1 MSASDD
7 YALAVSAL
15 DNGADDFIH
24 KPPNP
29 EELRARLR
37 LADRVTAMKQQMVHQ
52 ATVDDLTQLF
62 NRRAFMDIAAA
73 KILNHPDE
81 AISAIIFDVD
91 FFKKI
96 NDTYGH
102 KRGTTCSL
110 RSGNISRMRR
120 VSLGGLGARS
130 FV

>member
-1 MSASDD
+1 MCASARELTGSRRALHIILMSASDD

-91 FFKKI
+91 FF
-96 NDTYGH
+96 
-102 KRGTTCSL
+102 
-110 RSGNISRMRR
+110 
-120 VSLGGLGARS
+120 
-130 FV
+130 